1 MEFQN
6 LHDGQFRYFGSELV
20 QVRGKMHQNEEQ
32 YSLRPAE
39 RDIEPIT
46 HLRGMRQYIHMK
58 PFVLI
63 PDITFTIGLYPQP
76 GPGGAI
82 GEVVGAQER
91 KQREVEIG
99 QAQAWYYP
107 RDKTIILWE
116 CFLHEFVRDKP
127 LLEDPNMRDLWHSFA
142 RFLRK
147 HFVGATRITTPFH
160 DPLFRTE
167 EYHEFLRSLG
177 YEQVAKAAYGKSIEQ
192 A

>member
-1 MEFQN
+1 MNEPYYTLDTSLF
-6 LHDGQFRYFGSELV
+6 DGQFRYFGSELV
-20 QVRGKMHQNEEQ
+20 QVRGKLHQSEEQ

-39 RDIEPIT
+39 QDIEPIT
-46 HLRGMRQYIHMK
+46 ALKGTRQYVHMK

-99 QAQAWYYP
+99 QAQAWYYSQ
-107 RDKTIILWE
+107 DHLIVLWE
-116 CFLHEFVRDKP
+116 CF
-127 LLEDPNMRDLWHSFA
+127 A
-142 RFLRK
+142 RCLQEQFPE
-147 HFVGATRITTPFH
+147 ATRISTPWH
-160 DPLFRTE
+160 DPLFENE

-177 YEQVAKAAYGKSIEQ
+177 YEQIAKAAYGKSIEQ